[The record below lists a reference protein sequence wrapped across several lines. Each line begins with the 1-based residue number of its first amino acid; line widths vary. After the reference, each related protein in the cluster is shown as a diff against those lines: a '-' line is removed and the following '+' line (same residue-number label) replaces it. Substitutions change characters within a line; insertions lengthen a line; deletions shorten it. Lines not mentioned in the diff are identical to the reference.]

1 MFFFVL
7 ICHIFNKPNLI
18 FSGKATQIVMN
29 NLVIFSTTSYRYL
42 LDELQKYHS
51 CTIGEIQT
59 QVFPDGEFYMQ
70 ILTDVEEKEVVLIA
84 GTISDSDTLELYDIA
99 NGLVQLGAKSLK
111 IIIPYFGYAT
121 MERAVKA
128 GEVVK
133 AKNRALLLSSI
144 PHGST
149 SNSIYLVDLH
159 SEGIPYYFEKEV
171 RCHHLYGKSIIV
183 DICRHWCGSDF
194 VLASTDAGRAKWVE
208 SLAIDMEVRSAFV
221 YKQRRS
227 GDETSISGINADV
240 RGQNV
245 IIYDD
250 MIRTGGSLMQ
260 AAKAYQEAGANN
272 IYAVTTHG
280 LFNNQALER
289 IKDQGIIRQV
299 ACINSHP
306 SCLKYHDD
314 FLVVKSLIPVLLEA
328 LK

>member
-1 MFFFVL
+1 MS
-7 ICHIFNKPNLI
+7 HP
-18 FSGKATQIVMN
+18 
-29 NLVIFSTTSYRYL
+29 VIFSTKSYSYL
-42 LDELQKYHS
+42 LEELHKSHTVS
-51 CTIGEIQT
+51 LGEIQT
-59 QVFPDGEFYMQ
+59 MVFPDGEFYMQ
-70 ILTDVEEKEVVLIA
+70 ILTDVEEKDVVLIA
-84 GTISDSDTLELYDIA
+84 GTINDNDTLELYDIA
-99 NGLVQLGAKSLK
+99 NGLIQLGAKSLK

-171 RCHHLYGKSIIV
+171 RCHHLYGKSIIAE
-183 DICRHWCGSDF
+183 ICTNWCGHDF

-208 SLAIDMEVRSAFV
+208 SLAMDMEVRSAFV

-240 RGQNV
+240 QNQQV

-260 AAKAYQEAGANN
+260 AAKAYHEAGAQS

-280 LFNNQALER
+280 LFTNQALER
-289 IKDQGIIRQV
+289 IKAQGLIKQV
-299 ACINSHP
+299 ACINTHP
-306 SCLKYHDD
+306 ACLQYADD
-314 FLVVKSLIPVLLEA
+314 FLLVKSLIPILIEA

>member
-1 MFFFVL
+1 MS
-7 ICHIFNKPNLI
+7 HP
-18 FSGKATQIVMN
+18 
-29 NLVIFSTTSYRYL
+29 VIFSTKSYSYL
-42 LDELQKYHS
+42 LEELHKSHTVS
-51 CTIGEIQT
+51 LGEIQT
-59 QVFPDGEFYMQ
+59 MVFPDGEFYMQ
-70 ILTDVEEKEVVLIA
+70 ILTDVEKKDVVLIA
-84 GTISDSDTLELYDIA
+84 GTINDNDTLELYDIA
-99 NGLVQLGAKSLK
+99 NGLIQLGAKSLK

-171 RCHHLYGKSIIV
+171 RCHHLYGKSIIAE
-183 DICRHWCGSDF
+183 ICTNWCGHDF

-208 SLAIDMEVRSAFV
+208 SLAMDMEVRSAFV

-240 RGQNV
+240 QNQQV

-260 AAKAYQEAGANN
+260 AAKAYHEAGAQS

-280 LFNNQALER
+280 LFTNQALER
-289 IKDQGIIRQV
+289 IKAQGLIKQV
-299 ACINSHP
+299 ACINTHP
-306 SCLKYHDD
+306 ACLQYADD
-314 FLVVKSLIPVLLEA
+314 FLLVKSLIPILIEA